1 MQNKE
6 QNPKKKKRKQNK
18 KKKEK
23 KKNLSFTAMHKF
35 LNIELGSTG
44 GGIFICRKR
53 KPKAIHTNR
62 AK

>member
-6 QNPKKKKRKQNK
+6 KNPKKKKQNK
-18 KKKEK
+18 KGK